1 MKEEILTMPVVAVA
15 QGPVSVVVVVV
26 VVYEYYLDIRC
37 LLRIGQSWKVK
48 VQIWRKTVLTTV
60 LVPELMVEVVVDC
73 FTDRQEHP
81 LLMREGVGYALM

>member
-37 LLRIGQSWKVK
+37 LFVTGQSWKV
-48 VQIWRKTVLTTV
+48 
-60 LVPELMVEVVVDC
+60 EV
-73 FTDRQEHP
+73 
-81 LLMREGVGYALM
+81 